1 MTKSSSSREIPFLCC
16 SEIEKQEPFNS
27 CPHSIAAPNQ
37 KNDRGGGGEKKESK
51 KENEDVLKVYMEG
64 GGNALGGRQSH
75 CSIKIVN
82 AAEAAKG
89 DQGILLY
96 ETSFL
101 QVNWRRLL
109 PKKERGGGGGSRSR
123 DQRRPARR
131 GIPSRADGDEKSLCP
146 SSFLPAAKPL
156 VLDRPELLLLWW
168 WGERIELCI

>member
-37 KNDRGGGGEKKESK
+37 KNDRGGRGKEGRRTRK
-51 KENEDVLKVYMEG
+51 RRCAQGMEG
-64 GGNALGGRQSH
+64 GGNALGGRRSH

-109 PKKERGGGGGSRSR
+109 PKKERGGSR
-123 DQRRPARR
+123 
-131 GIPSRADGDEKSLCP
+131 
-146 SSFLPAAKPL
+146 KPL
-156 VLDRPELLLLWW
+156 KGPATTCQAGYTQQGRW
-168 WGERIELCI
+168 R

>member
-37 KNDRGGGGEKKESK
+37 KNDRGGEGERRKANKKTKMCSRYIW
-51 KENEDVLKVYMEG
+51 KEGKRPRG
-64 GGNALGGRQSH
+64 RGRQSH

-109 PKKERGGGGGSRSR
+109 PKKERGGGGSRSR
-123 DQRRPARR
+123 DQRRPARQ

-146 SSFLPAAKPL
+146 SSFFFRRRVAEEERAQ
-156 VLDRPELLLLWW
+156 LLLL
-168 WGERIELCI
+168 GLTSTK